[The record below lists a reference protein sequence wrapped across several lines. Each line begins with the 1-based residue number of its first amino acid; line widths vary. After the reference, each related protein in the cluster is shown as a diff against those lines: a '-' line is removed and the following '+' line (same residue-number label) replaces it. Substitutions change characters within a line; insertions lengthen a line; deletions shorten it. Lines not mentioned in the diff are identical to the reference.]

1 MIIMII
7 TGKAITTLLITG
19 QIKCTL
25 KRDQVLVVV
34 NTKMATLMFQK

>member
-7 TGKAITTLLITG
+7 TGRTITILSITG

-34 NTKMATLMFQK
+34 NTY

>member
-7 TGKAITTLLITG
+7 TERAITTLSITG
-19 QIKCTL
+19 QMKCTL

-34 NTKMATLMFQK
+34 YTY